1 MIKDYYAIL
10 HLTATAT
17 PKEIKKAYRSLALQY
32 HPDKTHDSEERF
44 IEITEAYTVLSDE
57 NKRTIYDMYGH
68 EGIKRRY
75 SFTELFKST
84 DFSDLYEG
92 IDVGVS
98 FEDLHR
104 RFFGSCKKPL

>member
-1 MIKDYYAIL
+1 MKKDYYATL

-32 HPDKTHDSEERF
+32 HPDKNHDSEERF

-57 NKRTIYDMYGH
+57 HKRTIYDLYGH
-68 EGIKRRY
+68 DGITRRY

-98 FEDLHR
+98 FEDLYR
-104 RFFGSCKKPL
+104 RFFGSYKKQL